1 MKTIIQPF
9 LKPAAYAIV
18 AIAAIWAAY
27 HFWFKPEPAVIT
39 VTQPIDHTFAQTSDF
54 EYKPASTPF
63 ESKKTPLVRQPEG
76 IPAKDIAKAVRIIK
90 KDSTGRRDTTGI
102 ILTKDGQLLVDNAA
116 GRVESVYIANYVPP
130 ILDWGLHLQVGI
142 SIWKKPSPA
151 IAIAPLEVEGCVQLP
166 VVALDLY
173 GLGLGANYRLSHYS
187 FGVIQHYSYLWEK
200 QIKFIVTYNL

>member
-18 AIAAIWAAY
+18 AIAVIWAAY
-27 HFWFKPEPAVIT
+27 HFWFKPAPAVIIE
-39 VTQPIDHTFAQTSDF
+39 TQQEDSTFADTREYD
-54 EYKPASTPF
+54 YKPVSTPF
-63 ESKKTPLVRQPEG
+63 ERKKIPLVRK
-76 IPAKDIAKAVRIIK
+76 PAGTSDKEISKAVRIIK

-102 ILTKDGQLLVDNAA
+102 ILTEDGQLLVDNAD
-116 GRVESVYIANYVPP
+116 GRIESVYIANYVPP

-142 SIWKKPSPA
+142 SIWKKPSPV
-151 IAIAPLEVEGCVQLP
+151 IAIAPLEIEGCVQLP

-173 GLGLGANYRLSHYS
+173 GLGIGANYRLNHYS

-200 QIKFIVTYNL
+200 QIKFTLTYNL